1 MTALASLKAELA
13 DLKKSIAQ
21 MLGSKKVRAEG
32 ETKPESEGEETDTE
46 ETDTVEGE
54 ETDTEE
60 TDTVEGEGEE
70 GEETEPAT
78 EEEKEEA
85 KAALKTL
92 KGFTASLD
100 KSVAKIKAELKA
112 ENEKNFK
119 AAVIKE
125 AAAQTLKASGKPLA
139 KHSDT
144 PSGDKKTE
152 AKGLA
157 RVKAGIQAKRK

>member
-32 ETKPESEGEETDTE
+32 ETKPES
-46 ETDTVEGE
+46 EGE